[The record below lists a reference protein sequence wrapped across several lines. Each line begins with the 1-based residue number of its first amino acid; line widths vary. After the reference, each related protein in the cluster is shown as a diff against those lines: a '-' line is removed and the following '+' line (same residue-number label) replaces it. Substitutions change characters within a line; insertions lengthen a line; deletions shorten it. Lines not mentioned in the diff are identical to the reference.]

1 MNENDTN
8 GNGKRDAYA
17 EGVQNVATTPGGES
31 LGAASAV
38 NGAPDRAKDTRLNAA
53 FYGIAI
59 GYDGMI
65 WGSVLGFPG
74 GIVRALGRMAAEY
87 YGSLAAHGTTEP
99 FRARM
104 FDFDGLNR
112 LIGTPEMLERGDR
125 YAAIETQP
133 GRTAGKR

>member
-1 MNENDTN
+1 LRT
-8 GNGKRDAYA
+8 
-17 EGVQNVATTPGGES
+17 
-31 LGAASAV
+31 L
-38 NGAPDRAKDTRLNAA
+38 AK
-53 FYGIAI
+53 
-59 GYDGMI
+59 
-65 WGSVLGFPG
+65 
-74 GIVRALGRMAAEY
+74 AAEEF
-87 YGSLAAHGTTEP
+87 YGSLKAHGTTEP